1 MLSIYYYELMG
12 NVKEHEGRKYLAV
25 DYYMLDEVLDKTKEI
40 IVIEKFDN
48 IKILID
54 KVDKLPDDITLENAV
69 ILMASVV
76 KDDAK
81 FYPRLFWVE
90 AL

>member
-12 NVKEHEGRKYLAV
+12 NVKEHEGRKYLTV

>member
-12 NVKEHEGRKYLAV
+12 NVKEHEGRKYLTV

-81 FYPRLFWVE
+81 FYPRLF
-90 AL
+90 

>member
-1 MLSIYYYELMG
+1 
-12 NVKEHEGRKYLAV
+12 
-25 DYYMLDEVLDKTKEI
+25 MLDEVLDKTKEI

-81 FYPRLFWVE
+81 FYPRLF
-90 AL
+90 